1 MKEIHAI
8 ITYVVCDEVLKALQL
23 KDDPQSQMSNAE
35 VMTFCILAARL
46 HSGNH
51 NLTRWSCK
59 NAGYFPKIL
68 SKSRLNRRSRQ
79 IPMSA
84 WMAVFRFCSLIFKQS
99 TEYAV
104 DSFPVPV
111 CQKSRIDRRKLF
123 RGDEYLGFA
132 ASKKSYFCGT
142 ECI

>member
-1 MKEIHAI
+1 MKEIHVI
-8 ITYVVCDEVLKALQL
+8 ITYVVCDEVLKALGL
-23 KDDPQSQMSNAE
+23 NDDPQALMSNAE
-35 VMTFCILAARL
+35 IMTFCILAARL

-51 NLTRWSCK
+51 SLARWSCEK
-59 NAGYFPKIL
+59 AGYFPKIL

-79 IPMSA
+79 IPATA
-84 WMAVFRFCSLIFKQS
+84 WMAVFRFCSLVFRQD

-132 ASKKSYFCGT
+132 ASKQ
-142 ECI
+142 